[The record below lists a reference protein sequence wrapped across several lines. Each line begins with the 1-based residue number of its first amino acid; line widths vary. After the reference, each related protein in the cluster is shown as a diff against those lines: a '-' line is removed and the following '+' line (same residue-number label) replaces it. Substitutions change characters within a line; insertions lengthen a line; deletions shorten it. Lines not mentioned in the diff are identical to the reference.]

1 MGHMEARARI
11 KRIAIA
17 KYDLF
22 FHYHDA
28 KEISL

>member
-1 MGHMEARARI
+1 MGHMEVRVRI